1 MLFLLLFPFCF
12 FGWLKAD
19 PVERVIQFLLERIFT
34 GVDAAHMATLC
45 QLWQQAA
52 DHLPALPGNTLIV
65 SGYGL
70 RPEDAIY
77 VLLQLGL
84 KVAINAVIFLLF
96 ISYFSVFLFDVIAC
110 AD

>member
-1 MLFLLLFPFCF
+1 MEPI
-12 FGWLKAD
+12 
-19 PVERVIQFLLERIFT
+19 IQFLLERIFT
-34 GVDAAHMATLC
+34 GADDAHMATLR

-52 DHLPALPGNTLIV
+52 DHLPALPGNVGTLIV
-65 SGYGL
+65 SGYGYL
-70 RPEDAIY
+70 RPEHAIY